1 MKILFDFAKK
11 HNITEEA
18 VENFIQEEKNSIKTL
33 AQLLTAPQEFLV
45 YADWVCGF
53 GRSAVTLFVIQNFYY
68 NSHYVGYVTS
78 AAIVDKIQENLEE
91 KEMDKDI
98 LNLTR
103 EELLD
108 LYKTTSCREYDVA
121 AALIKDR
128 VGLITLS
135 GLGD

>member
-33 AQLLTAPQEFLV
+33 AQLLMAPQEFLV

-68 NSHYVGYVTS
+68 NNHYVGYVTP
-78 AAIVDKIQENLEE
+78 AAIVHKIQENLEE
-91 KEMDKDI
+91 KGMDKDI

-108 LYKTTSCREYDVA
+108 LYKTTFCREYDVA
-121 AALIKDR
+121 AALIEDR